1 MGYVEELRKLVG
13 NRKLIM
19 PGVRAVIRDEAGAI
33 MLQLRSDFKIW
44 GYPAGSVELDES
56 VQDAL
61 RREVFEETNLTVV
74 SARPFAIYS
83 NPTYSTTYPNG
94 DQIQPYSI
102 GFLVEEWTGTVTP
115 DGDESLDLKFFPL
128 DAFPPPEQIVH
139 AHRLMAD
146 HIRLFLATGQV
157 IVD

>member
-19 PGVRAVIRDEAGAI
+19 PGVRAVIRDEAGAVL
-33 MLQLRSDFKIW
+33 LQLRGDFKIW
-44 GYPAGSVELDES
+44 GFPAGSVELDES

-61 RREVFEETNLTVV
+61 RREVFEETQLTVV
-74 SARPFAIYS
+74 EARPFAIYS

-102 GFLVEEWTGTVTP
+102 GFLVDKWTGALTP
-115 DGDESLDLKFFPL
+115 DGDESLDLQFFPL
-128 DAFPPPEQIVH
+128 DAFPPPEQIVR
-139 AHRLMAD
+139 AHRLMGD
-146 HIRLFLATGQV
+146 HIQQFLATGEI